1 MSKAAFSMLAEGC
14 RLLAAGFDAL
24 GREGPQNDVTE
35 QKRPELR
42 RSVHRVPAVPDVP
55 PTDIDRQNARTAL
68 RRFGVSV
75 GRP

>member
-24 GREGPQNDVTE
+24 GSEGPQNDVTAP
-35 QKRPELR
+35 KRPEPR
-42 RSVHRVPAVPDVP
+42 RPVHRLPASPDVP

-68 RRFGVSV
+68 RRFGLSV
-75 GRP
+75 GKT